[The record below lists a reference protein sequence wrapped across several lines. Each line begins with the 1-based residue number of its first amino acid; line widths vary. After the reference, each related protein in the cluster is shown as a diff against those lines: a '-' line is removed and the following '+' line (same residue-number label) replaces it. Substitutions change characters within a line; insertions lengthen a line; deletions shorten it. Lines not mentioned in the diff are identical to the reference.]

1 MNETKWLTGTDGD
14 AMLELV
20 ADRLSPRQ
28 WLLASAAFARR
39 LWDLLP
45 EGALRR
51 AVERAER
58 ADRPLTADERAKW
71 LNEIDAGVP
80 AAVGAAE
87 LAQREIVKGAD
98 PDAATAP
105 APDDVSA
112 RLVVPALPLFQAASR
127 HAANAVEWYGGAAG
141 VAAQAVRVLFGE
153 PNEQTLGLARR
164 RAEEA
169 LTGRE
174 RANRAANNA
183 LRFKQEGDEHADRT
197 AGTKN
202 KRLAEAQAIE
212 TVRRIEESSG
222 TNEDAQFDA
231 EMRRERR
238 ERKHLARVLR
248 EIVGNPFRPPRFEAA
263 WRTDTV
269 TALARGIFEERAFD
283 RMPILADALLD
294 ADCDEEAILRHC
306 RGTELGVKEQP
317 QHARGCW
324 VLELILGRYEPLP
337 PPRADAKP
345 KRKRSRLDD
354 LFDFGPLADD
364 DRIA

>member
-20 ADRLSPRQ
+20 SDRLSPRQ

-39 LWDLLP
+39 LWDVLP
-45 EGALRR
+45 DGALRR
-51 AVERAER
+51 AVETAERAER
-58 ADRPLTADERAKW
+58 PLSATERAKW
-71 LNEIDAGVP
+71 LNEIDAGLP

-87 LAQREIVKGAD
+87 LAQREIVKSAD

-105 APDDVSA
+105 APDDVSDKQ
-112 RLVVPALPLFQAASR
+112 VVPALPLFRAASR
-127 HAANAVEWYGGAAG
+127 NAANAIGWYGEAVGM
-141 VAAQAVRVLFGE
+141 AAQAVRVLFGE
-153 PNEQTLGLARR
+153 PDEQMLGLARR
-164 RAEEA
+164 RVEEA

-183 LRFKQEGDEHADRT
+183 LRFKQEGDEHADRS

-202 KRLAEAQAIE
+202 KRLAESQALE

-231 EMRRERR
+231 ELRREKR

-248 EIVGNPFRPPRFEAA
+248 EIVGNAFSAPRFEAA

-269 TALARGIFEERAFD
+269 VTLARGIFEERAFD

-306 RGTELGVKEQP
+306 RGTEVGVKEQP
-317 QHARGCW
+317 QHVRGCW
-324 VLELILGRYEPLP
+324 VVELILGRYEPLP
-337 PPRADAKP
+337 AAKP
-345 KRKRSRLDD
+345 APKAKKKRSRLDE

-364 DRIA
+364 DRLA